1 MGAKRNPMPASLMQR
16 ATASGPRSIFTPSCS
31 STSAEPHSDDA
42 ARVPCVAPCTRAAAA
57 TIAASVEMLKV
68 ARPSPPVPHVSRRSP
83 STSMGGGIARV
94 VRASPV
100 MSSTVAPF
108 IRKATMKPAIWMGV
122 ASPRMIVSNAAAAS
136 PSVSDSHLTS
146 FAIDSIIT
154 VASRL
159 SPHLWGGVRG
169 GERALRSRRS
179 FMGSPDEVAQDLLA
193 FFGQHRLRV
202 ELDAVGRVPD
212 VAEPH
217 HRAVT
222 RPRGHHEVVWN
233 RRPLDDERVLPP
245 RLERGGAAGH
255 HPGVATA
262 DPYRTRAARLR

>member
-42 ARVPCVAPCTRAAAA
+42 ARLPCLATLTPHAAA

-68 ARPSPPVPHVSRRSP
+68 ARPSPPVPHVSSRSP
-83 STSMGGGIARV
+83 STSIGVAIARA
-94 VRASPV
+94 VRANPV
-100 MSSTVAPF
+100 ISSTVSPF
-108 IRKATMKPAIWMGV
+108 MRRATMKPAIGIGV
-122 ASPRMIVSNAAAAS
+122 ASTRMIVSNAAAAS

-146 FAIDSIIT
+146 FAIESIIT

-193 FFGQHRLRV
+193 FFAQHRLRV

-233 RRPLDDERVLPP
+233 RRPLDDERVVPR
-245 RLERGGAAGH
+245 RLERVGDAGH
-255 HPGVATA
+255 HAGVVMA
-262 DPYRTRAARLR
+262 DP